1 MRFSEK
7 RCCAVISTSA
17 YSLLM
22 KKPAKK
28 WRMTIALPEAYRAP
42 IEAKIKAGDI
52 PTAAWWIQRVVRLA
66 LEAEGNR

>member
-1 MRFSEK
+1 
-7 RCCAVISTSA
+7 
-17 YSLLM
+17 M